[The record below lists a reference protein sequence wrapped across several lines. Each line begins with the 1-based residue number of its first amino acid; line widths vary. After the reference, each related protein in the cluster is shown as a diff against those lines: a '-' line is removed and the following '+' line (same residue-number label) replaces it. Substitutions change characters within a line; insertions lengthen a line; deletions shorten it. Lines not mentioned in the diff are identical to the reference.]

1 MAAFAAKNMT
11 EVEKNKDWI
20 FGIKKGNE
28 NDKKKRQKRRC
39 LFAVLIINTLFPYCG
54 CRVLGAG
61 DGGGQM
67 WLSD

>member
-1 MAAFAAKNMT
+1 MT

-28 NDKKKRQKRRC
+28 NDKKKRQKRQC

-54 CRVLGAG
+54 CRVLGAV
-61 DGGGQM
+61 GGQM
-67 WLSD
+67 